1 MLISRGNFHLIIQFY
16 KAIDLGPTQILC
28 SYKSLSKIHKVTS
41 ISYCYRATQVTF
53 QMFSPGHE
61 GECVRVL
68 KVSHWIWSGLG
79 ECVRVLKVS
88 INPRNENDSQFVLR
102 SPKFHYKT
110 YQPFLLRQFSYIF
123 SSPSLFTILC
133 SHLSS
138 LHPDSLY
145 FFPFFPLLL

>member
-68 KVSHWIWSGLG
+68 KVSHWIWSGL
-79 ECVRVLKVS
+79 EVCF
-88 INPRNENDSQFVLR
+88 QFLEMRTTLSSYSAVPNSTTKPTNLSSCAN
-102 SPKFHYKT
+102 SPIY
-110 YQPFLLRQFSYIF
+110 FLLRLYSPFSAPICPHCTPTPSISF
-123 SSPSLFTILC
+123 PFSPSFYRLV
-133 SHLSS
+133 
-138 LHPDSLY
+138 
-145 FFPFFPLLL
+145 